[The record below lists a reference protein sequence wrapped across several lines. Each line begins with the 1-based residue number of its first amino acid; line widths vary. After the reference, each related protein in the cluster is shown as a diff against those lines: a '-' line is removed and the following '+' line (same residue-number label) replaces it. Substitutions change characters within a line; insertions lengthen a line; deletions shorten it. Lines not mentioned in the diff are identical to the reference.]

1 MFAVRMLRSM
11 DSNCHFCST
20 LKLSSKALQVHST
33 MCRFSLGAPPPPPP
47 LLPFP
52 QTIAIWGGRG
62 HDRAGQQRWYAADCA
77 SQPSTAAAA
86 LQLHVFTR
94 SHSIMHSLLSL
105 ASSAAAAAAGLD
117 SSLCLQSLL
126 LLQLH
131 LLLLH
136 VNTEPVKVRL

>member
-1 MFAVRMLRSM
+1 MIEQDSSAGTQQTVQLFYLHIAAAHAAVSAAAAAACGNEVLRQ
-11 DSNCHFCST
+11 D
-20 LKLSSKALQVHST
+20 A
-33 MCRFSLGAPPPPPP
+33 SL
-47 LLPFP
+47 
-52 QTIAIWGGRG
+52 
-62 HDRAGQQRWYAADCA
+62 
-77 SQPSTAAAA
+77 PSAAAAA

-131 LLLLH
+131 LLLLLH